1 MQLARALSL
10 DGVGTVGRACVAP
23 VGSGSGTHVAARNLD
38 GLVMP
43 LREVARP
50 REAIS

>member
-23 VGSGSGTHVAARNLD
+23 VGSGTRVAARNLD
-38 GLVMP
+38 GLVTQ

-50 REAIS
+50 QGAIS